1 MSKKGAERGLIALL
15 FGLALAWPSAA
26 PAQNIS
32 SPQVTGVEMTPP
44 VRQTLKQVE
53 EEWVQWIGAFY
64 RKDQPKAD
72 QVVTDLLSTAQQLGM
87 TRLPDLSVAAS
98 AAAVQAAQQKD
109 FPRAR
114 WALAAAERLDP
125 ERPESAFATARVD
138 RLEGSYLDGVIH
150 LFGGYSRLLR
160 LPLER
165 YLWLQNLAVWSLSL
179 LLLTGGLFI
188 VLQMMTKGRALV
200 QDLAGFFG
208 RKLPPAAAVAVTAV
222 FLLWPLALPYGA
234 LWLPLFWSVLLWG
247 YASTSERTV
256 LIALWLLVGAAPLLV
271 TEQRRRVAVELS
283 PPVQAMESL
292 DQHRL
297 YGGLFMDL
305 GVLRSVLPESPAV
318 KHMVADLHRTL
329 NQWELSRSLYRQ
341 VLESEPENTA
351 ALLNLGAFFF
361 FKGDFGPAI
370 DTFQKVAKVDPRSAA
385 AQFNLSQAYSESY
398 LFDEANAA
406 LEKAKAID
414 ESNRVNVW
422 IKRVDS
428 QRVVTNNGGLARIP
442 EIRRQLLESWQ
453 PEETSSA
460 RLDRFRK
467 GLSVILSFGLILLA
481 VALHLGRRNRGYA
494 PLPNDLWAGGRTAD
508 RWRRAFLPGFSSARA
523 GEGPRAFFALLFPT
537 GLLLLPFLGRL
548 GYRIPWGYDPGSYL
562 AWIASILGLL
572 LYFGARLRW
581 ELRNEI

>member
-1 MSKKGAERGLIALL
+1 MSRKCAERGLIALL
-15 FGLALAWPSAA
+15 FGLALAWPGAA

-32 SPQVTGVEMTPP
+32 SPQVTGVEMTPA
-44 VRQTLKQVE
+44 VRQTLRQVE
-53 EEWVQWIGAFY
+53 EQWVQWIGAFY
-64 RKDQPKAD
+64 RKDQAKAG
-72 QVVTDLLSTAQQLGM
+72 QVVDELLATAQQLGM
-87 TRLPDLSVAAS
+87 ARLPDLSVAAS
-98 AAAVQAAQQKD
+98 AAAVQAAEQKD
-109 FPRAR
+109 VPRAR

-125 ERPESAFATARVD
+125 GRPETAFAASRVG
-138 RLEGSYLDGVIH
+138 RLEGSYPGAALD
-150 LFGGYSRLLR
+150 LFRGYSRLLR

-165 YLWLQNLAVWSLSL
+165 YLWLQNLAVWALSL
-179 LLLTGGLFI
+179 ILLTGGLFI

-208 RKLPPAAAVAVTAV
+208 RKLPPAAAVALTAV

-247 YASTSERTV
+247 YASASERTV

-271 TEQRRRVAVELS
+271 GEQRRRVAVELS

-318 KHMVADLHRTL
+318 KHLVADVHRTL

-341 VLESEPENTA
+341 VLENEPDNA
-351 ALLNLGAFFF
+351 SAMLNLGAFYF
-361 FKGDFGPAI
+361 FKGDFGAAI
-370 DTFQKVAKVDPRSAA
+370 DTFQKVATAEPRSAA
-385 AQFNLSQAYSESY
+385 AQFNLSQAYFESY
-398 LFDEANAA
+398 LFDEANVA
-406 LEKAKAID
+406 LEKAKSI
-414 ESNRVNVW
+414 ESDRVNAW
-422 IKRVDS
+422 IKRGER
-428 QRVVTNNGGLARIP
+428 QRVVTTNAGMARIP
-442 EIRRQLLESWQ
+442 EIRRQLLKSWQ
-453 PEETSSA
+453 PEEGSSA

-467 GLSVILSFGLILLA
+467 WLSVVLSFGLILLA
-481 VALHLGRRNRGYA
+481 GALHLGRRNRGYA
-494 PLPNDLWAGGRTAD
+494 PLPGDLWAGGRTAD

-523 GEGPRAFFALLFPT
+523 GEGARAFFALLLPT

-572 LYFGARLRW
+572 LYFGLRLRW

>member
-1 MSKKGAERGLIALL
+1 MSRKCAERGLIALL
-15 FGLALAWPSAA
+15 FGLALAWPCAV

-32 SPQVTGVEMTPP
+32 SPQVTGVEMTPA
-44 VRQTLKQVE
+44 VRQTLRQVE
-53 EEWVQWIGAFY
+53 EQWVQWIGAFY
-64 RKDQPKAD
+64 RKDQAKAG
-72 QVVTDLLSTAQQLGM
+72 QVVDELLATAQQLGM
-87 TRLPDLSVAAS
+87 SRLPDLSVAAS
-98 AAAVQAAQQKD
+98 AAAVQAAEQKD
-109 FPRAR
+109 VPRAR

-125 ERPESAFATARVD
+125 GRPETAFAASRVG
-138 RLEGSYLDGVIH
+138 RLDGSYPGAALD
-150 LFGGYSRLLR
+150 LFRGYSRLLR

-165 YLWLQNLAVWSLSL
+165 YLWLQNLAVWALSL
-179 LLLTGGLFI
+179 ILLTGGLFI

-208 RKLPPAAAVAVTAV
+208 RKLAPAAAVALTAV

-271 TEQRRRVAVELS
+271 GEQRRRVAVELS

-318 KHMVADLHRTL
+318 KHMVADVHRTL

-341 VLESEPENTA
+341 VLENEPDNA
-351 ALLNLGAFFF
+351 SAMLNLGAFYF
-361 FKGDFGPAI
+361 FKGDFGAAI
-370 DTFQKVAKVDPRSAA
+370 DTFQKVATAEPRSAA
-385 AQFNLSQAYSESY
+385 AQFNLSQAYFESY

-406 LEKAKAID
+406 LEKAKSI
-414 ESNRVNVW
+414 ESDRVNAW
-422 IKRVDS
+422 IKRGER
-428 QRVVTNNGGLARIP
+428 QRVVTTNAGMARIP
-442 EIRRQLLESWQ
+442 EIRRQLLKSWQ
-453 PEETSSA
+453 PEEGSSA

-467 GLSVILSFGLILLA
+467 WLSVVLSCGLILLA

-494 PLPNDLWAGGRTAD
+494 PLPGDLWAGGRTAD

-523 GEGPRAFFALLFPT
+523 GEGARAFFALLLPT

-572 LYFGARLRW
+572 LYFGLRLRW